1 VRPPLLL
8 AAVAALLLVPAAG
21 GSQALIRP
29 GKSIAGVALGMS
41 EADVRAKLG
50 RPTHTIRRRAGFGR
64 VEVELQF
71 DDADYTVR
79 LTGRRGAL
87 RAVAVTTI
95 LRRERTPDGLGVGTS
110 ESVLL
115 RRLGRS
121 IRCEALRTRREGPYV
136 VVAWQQTSRRCVTRA
151 PSGGETVW
159 VTSPRIHRHNLV
171 VLESEWLALARVIEV
186 EVRRSS

>member
-1 VRPPLLL
+1 MKLLLL
-8 AAVAALLLVPAAG
+8 AAAALLLVPAAG

-50 RPTHTIRRRAGFGR
+50 RPTYTIRRRAGFGR

-110 ESVLL
+110 ESTLL
-115 RRLGRS
+115 RRFGRS

-136 VVAWQQTSRRCVTRA
+136 VVEWQQTSRRCVTRA
-151 PSGGETVW
+151 RGGGETVW
-159 VTSPRIHRHNLV
+159 VTSPRIHRHNFV
-171 VLESEWLALARVIEV
+171 VLESEWLALARVIQV